1 MPTGYT
7 ALIENGKAA
16 TPKDFLKVCIR
27 AFGVCV
33 NLRDESLDL
42 EDVESKLKES
52 CLESINYHRDRL
64 VKAEEKLKEFD
75 AKTDDEV
82 MSIYLAQKVDKD
94 KDYIHLY
101 NEAVEKNKTYDK
113 FLTAIKAWEP
123 SSEYQKVKEFAIDQI
138 TISMDKDPGY
148 WLRQMQE
155 KDVQT
160 DVTAIRR
167 EIRDDLLYDVNYHR
181 KEYEEATDR
190 MEKNLAF
197 YRGFIKE
204 LEKFDA

>member
-33 NLRDESLDL
+33 DLRDEDLDL
-42 EDVESKLKES
+42 QDVEAKLKES
-52 CLESINYHRDRL
+52 CMESINYHRERL

-82 MSIYLAQKVDKD
+82 MSLYLAQKVDKD
-94 KDYIHLY
+94 KDYILLY
-101 NEAVEKNKTYDK
+101 NEAVEKNKTYEK
-113 FLTAIKAWEP
+113 FLAAIKDWKPAA
-123 SSEYQKVKEFAIDQI
+123 EYQKIKEFALEQI

-155 KDVQT
+155 NDVQM
-160 DVTAIRR
+160 DVAAVRK
-167 EIRDDLLYDVNYHR
+167 ELRDDLLYDVNYHR

-190 MEKNLAF
+190 MEKNLTF

>member
-7 ALIENGKAA
+7 ALIENGKVA

-27 AFGVCV
+27 AFGVCSS
-33 NLRDESLDL
+33 LRDESLDL
-42 EDVESKLKES
+42 LDVEAKLKEYY
-52 CLESINYHRDRL
+52 LESINYHRERL

-82 MSIYLAQKVDKD
+82 MSCYLTRRSDKD

-101 NEAVEKNKTYDK
+101 NEAVEKNKTYEK
-113 FLTAIKAWEP
+113 FLAAIRDWKPAA
-123 SSEYQKVKEFAIDQI
+123 EYQKVKEFAIEQI

-155 KDVQT
+155 NEVQM
-160 DVTAIRR
+160 DVTAVRK
-167 EIRDDLLYDVNYHR
+167 ELRDDLLYDVNYHR
-181 KEYEEATDR
+181 KQYEEATNK
-190 MEKNLAF
+190 MEETLTF
-197 YRGFIKE
+197 YRGFLKE
-204 LEKFDA
+204 LEKFNA

>member
-52 CLESINYHRDRL
+52 CLESINYHRDHL

-94 KDYIHLY
+94 KDYINLY